1 MALSFLRNRIS
12 PAFCLQTAACTVVA
26 WSVLHGGITVRP
38 PPAQAPAQI
47 PATAAL
53 PDASTAIAPG
63 AAPAPAEGSAAITS
77 ATAATAAQLAA
88 APGLAEARL
97 ALSSIDVIVSRNDS
111 LDRIFR
117 RLQLNLADLASLR

>member
-77 ATAATAAQLAA
+77 ATAAQLAA